1 VAALDLL
8 IVQSSSVRGSRI
20 VVHLL
25 ERPSEIDRRRTRS
38 CELCSGLVDV
48 FPTLGRKRKC
58 IRSRDA
64 DCRRATDREL
74 SNRSYDL
81 GDRPAL
87 QLDLFV
93 REPPLVEK
101 DDPRA
106 VLLVPNDVARI

>member
-1 VAALDLL
+1 MAALDLRV
-8 IVQSSSVRGSRI
+8 VQSASVRGSRI

-25 ERPSEIDRRRTRS
+25 ERPGEIDRRRTRNG
-38 CELCSGLVDV
+38 ELRSGFVDV
-48 FPTLGRKRKC
+48 LPALGRKRKC

-64 DCRRATDREL
+64 DCRRATDCEL

-93 REPPLVEK
+93 R
-101 DDPRA
+101 
-106 VLLVPNDVARI
+106 